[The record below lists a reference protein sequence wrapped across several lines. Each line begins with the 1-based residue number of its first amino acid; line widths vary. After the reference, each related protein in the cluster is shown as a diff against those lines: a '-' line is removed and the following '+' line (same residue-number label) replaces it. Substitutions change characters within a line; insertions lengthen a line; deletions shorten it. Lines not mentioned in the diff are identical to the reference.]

1 MRSLNCE
8 VAERLVMHRPEAR
21 YGKLILPAA
30 AAPPGFTSL
39 MLCDE
44 CQRQSKSE
52 PKGSAK
58 CCHFGFGI
66 ISVKT
71 SASIRAAALVI

>member
-1 MRSLNCE
+1 MTTRTVL
-8 VAERLVMHRPEAR
+8 APRALMPDYLRLFELFGIVVVNVQYIAFSALH
-21 YGKLILPAA
+21 
-30 AAPPGFTSL
+30 GFA
-39 MLCDE
+39 